1 MEQDSLIQRNLQ
13 LDQNI
18 SIIAIMIKYLLLLTD
33 VKPLGKISENGMV
46 RLRSVKENHLFSWNT
61 YLTWK
66 YKYPCP

>member
-1 MEQDSLIQRNLQ
+1 
-13 LDQNI
+13 
-18 SIIAIMIKYLLLLTD
+18 MIKYLLLLTD